1 MTVNRPFI
9 AINGHEAKQ
18 IILREIEKKLD
29 SDWHFRQNVAFPL
42 VRWTWKLDM
51 RIGGVSRTEV
61 ALEAGQEN
69 GGPEEEAIAVEQE
82 RIIEAPAEGQTA
94 DAVRREVGIGVPEPR
109 PVLVGVGQRTIVDE
123 PEFARTPEPEV
134 VTVGEEQESEIQ
146 TPQPRK
152 APVVA
157 KRVSLKLRP
166 KPGGKDKK

>member
-1 MTVNRPFI
+1 MTTQRPFL

-42 VRWTWKLDM
+42 VRWAWRLDLQ
-51 RIGGVSRTEV
+51 IGGVTRTEV
-61 ALEAGQEN
+61 VMEAGQEN
-69 GGPEEEAIAVEQE
+69 DGVAEESIATEHS

-94 DAVRREVGIGVPEPR
+94 DAVRREMGLGVPEPR

-123 PEFARTPEPEV
+123 PEHPVTPEPELV
-134 VTVGEEQESEIQ
+134 AVGAEGEESG
-146 TPQPRK
+146 TAPQ